1 MDVVLTSSCL
11 HVEGVFLET
20 ADCESKRSQ
29 YWRNKCMETLTM
41 QPTKTL
47 ISPNSKIMLILAD
60 GNRSSLNHK

>member
-11 HVEGVFLET
+11 HVEGVFLEN
-20 ADCESKRSQ
+20 ADCELKRSQ
-29 YWRNKCMETLTM
+29 YWHNMCVEASTM